1 MLRRLEFYD
10 RSMLPVR
17 PGDVVDTIAVAERV
31 RRWLRRRR
39 EFDHSAISGRCIRG
53 DLVFTGGYY
62 VVVAIAPTRRGR
74 PYPPKRLAVSAV
86 HDFVDSTFPSIF
98 GSVPAHSSPERVR
111 FEARGPDSAPDAVL
125 ECASSGLVELLWR
138 VEAAG
143 TPDSPELVATE
154 VLGPIARMAAGAK
167 SPTYEQLAQRCDR
180 VDIHVNLSAYH
191 ATLQGSVPWDR
202 VAFPC
207 NAPRRA
213 TDARA
218 FSPVLGFA
226 PGALHAWKRRA
237 PVRELIEVVASD
249 LLAQNGYFGDLDVT
263 ARCLADEVTGDEQRS
278 TDVGS
283 SARTGKADHEVTS

>member
-1 MLRRLEFYD
+1 
-10 RSMLPVR
+10 MLPVR
-17 PGDVVDTIAVAERV
+17 PGDVEDTIAVAERV

-62 VVVAIAPTRRGR
+62 VVAAIAPTRRGH
-74 PYPPKRLAVSAV
+74 PYPPKRMAVSTV
-86 HDFVDSTFPSIF
+86 HDFVESTFPSII

-111 FEARGPDSAPDAVL
+111 FEVRGPNDEPDAVL

-143 TPDSPELVATE
+143 TPGSPELAATG
-154 VLGPIARMAAGAK
+154 VLGPIARMAEGAQ
-167 SPTYEQLAQRCDR
+167 SPTYERIAQRCGR
-180 VDIHVNLSAYH
+180 IDIHVNLSAYH
-191 ATLQGSVPWDR
+191 AALQGSVPWER
-202 VAFPC
+202 LTFPC
-207 NAPRRA
+207 DAPSRA

-237 PVRELIEVVASD
+237 PIRDLVEVVACD

-263 ARCLADEVTGDEQRS
+263 ARCLADEVTGGERRS
-278 TDVGS
+278 TDV
-283 SARTGKADHEVTS
+283 ARQLEPGRQITK